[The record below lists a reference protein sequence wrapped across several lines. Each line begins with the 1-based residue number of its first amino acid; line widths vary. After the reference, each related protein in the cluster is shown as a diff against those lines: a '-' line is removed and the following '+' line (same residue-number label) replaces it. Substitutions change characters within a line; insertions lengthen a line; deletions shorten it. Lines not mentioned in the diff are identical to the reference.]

1 MTGQGTDGDVLTCR
15 RTLNFQRSQAKD
27 LSTIYIILYAYILYT
42 TGVIHNMCGNEL
54 NGGGL
59 CSPRAF
65 LFGKSN
71 TKYKNLKQHK
81 EIK

>member
-1 MTGQGTDGDVLTCR
+1 ML
-15 RTLNFQRSQAKD
+15 
-27 LSTIYIILYAYILYT
+27 ILYT